1 MPSFKV
7 VIKTVCL
14 LTCCALLLC
23 ACGEGS
29 QSGKQPDAVSQ
40 TESRAQE
47 VSAPAPEAS
56 AAGSAEISE
65 DPAEEISEES
75 SEEVSYEPETPF
87 VPVIRFAV
95 ASDLHISYTSD
106 SSAKRFEK
114 LFKTAYA
121 YAGSDPEYSSLDA
134 VVLVGD
140 LTNYGRA
147 NDFTALNSVISRCKK
162 DETQILSVMG
172 NHELHEGGAPVYL
185 EKMDD
190 SLNKHFVING
200 IHFIGISPD
209 HENGFSASS
218 IIYLRDEL
226 EKAASESGPDTPII
240 VFRHHHIKDTV
251 YVSSEWYADTSS
263 VIKKILEKYPQ
274 VIDFSGHSHGPVN
287 NPTSIWQGGFTAL
300 GTGTLSYFEM
310 TSGMSYGT
318 IPPNA
323 DRAAQY
329 YIVEISADD
338 RVKIMPFDILTE
350 DFFKTPSNTDD
361 PDEQIVYYIDS
372 KKDPSLFRYKDRE
385 KSADIPY
392 FASDA
397 EI

>member
-1 MPSFKV
+1 MPSFKA
-7 VIKTVCL
+7 VIKAVCL

-23 ACGEGS
+23 ACGGGS
-29 QSGKQPDAVSQ
+29 QSDGPDIVSQ
-40 TESRAQE
+40 TESRAE
-47 VSAPAPEAS
+47 EISVSAPEES
-56 AAGSAEISE
+56 AAESAEISE
-65 DPAEEISEES
+65 EISQEP
-75 SEEVSYEPETPF
+75 SEEVSDVPETPF

-95 ASDLHISYTSD
+95 ASDLHISFTSD

-121 YAGSDPEYSSLDA
+121 YAEADAEYPSLDA

-147 NDFTALNSVISRCKK
+147 NEFTAVKSIISRNIK
-162 DETQILSVMG
+162 DGTQILSVMG
-172 NHELHEGGAPVYL
+172 NHELYEGGAPVYL

-190 SLNKHFVING
+190 SLDKHIVING

-209 HENGFSASS
+209 NENGFSASS
-218 IIYLRDEL
+218 LKYLRDEL
-226 EKAASESGPDTPII
+226 EKAASESDPDTPII
-240 VFRHHHIKDTV
+240 VFQHHHIKDTV
-251 YVSSEWYADTSS
+251 YVSSEWYAYSS
-263 VIKKILEKYPQ
+263 STIMKILEKYPQ

-287 NPTSIWQGGFTAL
+287 NPASIWQGGFTAL

-318 IPPNA
+318 IPPGA

-329 YIVEISADD
+329 YIVEISADN
-338 RVKIMPFDILTE
+338 RVKIMPFDILAE

-361 PDEQIVYYIDS
+361 PDE
-372 KKDPSLFRYKDRE
+372 
-385 KSADIPY
+385 
-392 FASDA
+392 
-397 EI
+397 